1 MPAAVEFQ
9 CSRHFL
15 AWLYEARVSLAFTTY
30 QTNRLFLIGLKEDG
44 RLSAFER
51 HFEHPMGLWTDG
63 ERMLMGTRW
72 QIWELADALPQ
83 GEQYRGYD
91 RVYVPRHAH
100 TTGHVDSHD
109 VVLDAE
115 QRIVFVN
122 TLYSC
127 LAEISERY
135 SFKPIWKPSF
145 ISKLAPEDRCHLNG
159 LALADG
165 RAAYVTAVSR
175 SDAVAGWRDRR
186 HSGGCV
192 IDVEDDEIV
201 LGNLSMP
208 HSPRIYG
215 DRLWLLNSGTGELG
229 WVDQR
234 AGHFEPVAF
243 CPGYLRGLAFHG
255 HYAIV
260 GLSKPRRERAFSG
273 LELDERLRQ
282 KDTEARCGLWVIDL
296 ASGDVAH
303 WMQIEGVVVEL
314 YDVAVLP
321 ATRQPMAVGFKT
333 DEIERLITI
342 EHNHGPVFSALATGE
357 AQAPQSSHPEPAPM
371 ARKRTATPQV
381 EALYRLGNEQA
392 AAGNYQEAI
401 AHYEQ
406 VLRLD
411 PGHVG
416 AWTNLGTTRWRLGEA
431 DAASRCWEQAVQL
444 DPRAARALVNLAI
457 LRRQAGELDEAA
469 QLLDRARAAAPNN
482 REVLREAVSL
492 YALHGREADACQAAE
507 ALTRLEPGSARAHH
521 DHGALLMNQQN
532 GPAAL
537 ACFERAVQL
546 DPQLG
551 ESWINIAVIREGL
564 GDPERARQAWPRAL
578 ELCKAP
584 FRALRAALV
593 APVIWTSAEELD
605 GYRAHVERT
614 LDAFVG
620 RDLQLPLSEI
630 QASGAEAPFPWAY
643 HGRDNAALKR
653 KYAKVFSSLFADLPR
668 HSHGVGRPPWRIG
681 FVVTQTHEGV
691 FLRCM
696 AELIDQLDRRRFR
709 PAVVCPQQAFEEMR
723 QHLHNSELDL
733 VALPRHFDEAVAS
746 LRAASFAALYFWEVG
761 TDAFNYFL
769 PFCRMAPLQ
778 VTGWGWPETSGAPHL
793 DFHLTSAVLAPTAAD
808 SCFTESLWR
817 LPSLPACPRQPP
829 CTAKP
834 LPVERFGLP
843 KGTRLY
849 LCAQNLRKVHFDMDP
864 LLAGILEADP
874 KATLAFFDDASP
886 LLGQRL
892 RQRWQTTLG
901 AQGDRIV
908 LLPRLSPD
916 NYMAILASA
925 HVVLDTPHFSGSN
938 TAYDTLIAGV
948 PVVTLPGDQPRS
960 RYTAGLYAE
969 VTGTTELVAASPEQ
983 YVEIAVRVAT
993 DPSLR
998 RNLSERLRAAVPVAF
1013 ENPAAARG
1021 LEEFFATRL
1030 DELRG

>member
-1 MPAAVEFQ
+1 MPATVEFQ

-15 AWLYEARVSLAFTTY
+15 GWLHEARVSLAFTTY

-51 HFEHPMGLWTDG
+51 HFEHPMGLWADG

-72 QIWELADALPQ
+72 QIWELADTLPQ

-127 LAEISERY
+127 LAEVSERY
-135 SFKPIWKPSF
+135 SFKPIWKPPF

-165 RAAYVTAVSR
+165 RPAYVTAVSR

-208 HSPRIYG
+208 HSPRIHDG
-215 DRLWLLNSGTGELG
+215 RLWLLNSGTGELG

-234 AGHFEPVAF
+234 AGRFEPIAF

-255 HYAIV
+255 RYAIV
-260 GLSKPRRERAFSG
+260 GLSKPRRERAFTG

-282 KDTEARCGLWVIDL
+282 KDSEARCGLWVIDL

-303 WMQIEGVVVEL
+303 WIQIDGVVVEL

-321 ATRQPMAVGFKT
+321 ATRQPMALGFKT
-333 DEIERLITI
+333 DEIERLVTI
-342 EHNHGPVFSALATGE
+342 DRSPRAVFNALAAGE
-357 AQAPQSSHPEPAPM
+357 PGVTRPSQPPAPPTM
-371 ARKRTATPQV
+371 RQRAASPQAV
-381 EALYRLGNEQA
+381 ALYRLGNEQA
-392 AAGNYQEAI
+392 TAGNFRAAI
-401 AHYEQ
+401 AYYEEA
-406 VLRLD
+406 LRLD
-411 PGHVG
+411 PAHVG
-416 AWTNLGTTRWRLGEA
+416 AWTNLGTARWRLGET
-431 DAASRCWEQAVQL
+431 DAATRCWDQAVQL
-444 DPRAARALVNLAI
+444 DPRAAKALLNLAI
-457 LRRQAGELDEAA
+457 LKRDRGELNEAV
-469 QLLDRARAAAPNN
+469 QLLDRARAAQPHN
-482 REVLREAVSL
+482 RQVLREAASL
-492 YALHGREADACQAAE
+492 YALYGREEEACQAAE

-521 DHGALLMNQQN
+521 HHGSLLMNQQN
-532 GPAAL
+532 GSAAL

-564 GDPERARQAWPRAL
+564 GDLEAARQAWHRAL

-584 FRALRAALV
+584 FRALQAELAAP
-593 APVIWTSAEELD
+593 AIWTSADELD

-614 LDAFVG
+614 LDAFMG
-620 RDLQLPLSEI
+620 RDLQLPLPEI
-630 QASGAEAPFPWAY
+630 QASGAEAPFRWAY
-643 HGRDNAALKR
+643 HGRNNAALKR
-653 KYAKVFSSLFADLPR
+653 KYAELFSGLFGDLPR
-668 HSHGVGRPPWRIG
+668 CTHRVGRPPWRIG
-681 FVVTQTHEGV
+681 FVVTPTHEGV

-696 AELIDQLDRRRFR
+696 AELIDHFDRWRFR

-723 QHLHNSELDL
+723 QHLHNPELEL
-733 VALPRHFDEAVAS
+733 IPLPRHFDEAVAS

-793 DFHLTSAVLAPTAAD
+793 DFHLTSVVLAPTGAD
-808 SCFTESLWR
+808 SCFTERLWR
-817 LPSLPACPRQPP
+817 LPHLPACPRLPP
-829 CTAKP
+829 RTP
-834 LPVERFGLP
+834 TPQPVERFGLP

-849 LCAQNLRKVHFDMDP
+849 VCAQNLCKVHFEMDP
-864 LLAGILEADP
+864 LLAGILDADP
-874 KATLAFFDDASP
+874 EATVAFFDDTSP
-886 LLGQRL
+886 SLGQRL

-901 AQGDRIV
+901 ARSNRI
-908 LLPRLSPD
+908 LLFPRLSPD
-916 NYMAILASA
+916 NYMAVLASA

-938 TAYDTLIAGV
+938 TAYDTLLAGV

-983 YVEIAVRVAT
+983 YVEIAVRVAA
-993 DPSLR
+993 DSKLR
-998 RNLSERLRAAVPVAF
+998 HELRERLAAAVPAAF
-1013 ENPAAARG
+1013 ENPVAARQ
-1021 LEEFFATRL
+1021 LEEFLAARL
-1030 DELRG
+1030 SELGG